1 MLRRR
6 IFSSAMASVMAL
18 SSVAV
23 VANAEETASAVKSK
37 ADLEAYVNSFDSFR
51 SNELYDYGSISG
63 ENFLN
68 ALEYADNVLAD
79 DESSE
84 DDYTVAYAMIEAVYN
99 SLTIYTVEE
108 LKALVASCTG
118 IYETN
123 NIYNEELGDAR
134 YDADS
139 FSTFEG
145 AYEEADSVL
154 DSNDSRIITDA
165 YEQLEA
171 AKKNLA
177 PLTAVS
183 KSQFRTAIKAYEAAL
198 QTEWDYD
205 TWRVGTIDTG
215 WAYWGYQGQTVA
227 FGTLYDH
234 AASLEGTINTAYEEL
249 DEIKA
254 LNKTTAPNL
263 VDAYNAC
270 VAATTVLKGFTPD
283 DTNRATKDNV
293 KSLLNQYHGRLV
305 YDYNSTSAEELYEK
319 VLDVV
324 GEDNIT
330 VLQSLNEAGSTD
342 YFAADEVT
350 DPFCIDDAS
359 YTVDPNGGI
368 HKGSVTKLI
377 SAELTIKSTVAYYIC
392 LDDDGFWNGTVS
404 LTKPVDGKYKLIS
417 KKSAADLTAYIPVTS
432 DMLTADTDNHKK
444 NNVIDGDGPFEV
456 VDAATNG
463 YSGNISNGVSHYWGN
478 ADGLSVGDAAVD
490 TKQIGQWGAI
500 SSIID
505 GNTYKSGTIDA
516 DQEMNGTT
524 VSGNPT
530 FADLADAMTL
540 AEIYIAGDK
549 AAIAESGIYAIDTT
563 DSIAAGSAK
572 GSSAEWTMVY
582 RYLKYALADKY
593 DASYGT
599 HTKAE
604 VVELIDKCYELA
616 ELTGDAALFAT
627 NHNKLVTARQDA
639 LDWVKAANKD
649 KKYKDN
655 VSAPEIAGGAF
666 DGYIATDVYNSLWGQ
681 YEKLQNDY
689 NAFKYSY
696 DDIYEAIANAKI
708 LIDDGDITG
717 TPELLAAIEK
727 TALKLST
734 IDVLYN
740 TDGDEIEENEAFT
753 SDRFFQ
759 GFNRVMTKDEDYTL
773 ATDSGDV
780 KVAHNK
786 ADGKN
791 WSHGEL
797 VAAYEAMQALIDA
810 QLNPAVKL
818 GDVDGNGTVNALD
831 AAALLKN
838 VVNGVAMDLAVA
850 DYDASG
856 AANALDAAAI
866 LKAVVNGT
874 AN

>member
-183 KSQFRTAIKAYEAAL
+183 KSQFRSAIKAYEAAL

-283 DTNRATKDNV
+283 DTNRATKANV

-404 LTKPVDGKYKLIS
+404 LTKPVDGKYKLITFMAES
-417 KKSAADLTAYIPVTS
+417 LSEKDTPQSDKKHLLATYSHTIFKPVVPVKELRLLVRHIKFLLLLHHLCHLHNNPNLTVLQFPLQESYKLRQRVLLYPTLLGAVSHLKHNSCAILLKDRGCLSDCSGKSRVLVLGAGHLLPCSRKFLHCYSFMGCNNLLLGGLGCTLCLFDYTAY
-432 DMLTADTDNHKK
+432 
-444 NNVIDGDGPFEV
+444 GDSSCSFLYRACRLYGICF
-456 VDAATNG
+456 
-463 YSGNISNGVSHYWGN
+463 
-478 ADGLSVGDAAVD
+478 
-490 TKQIGQWGAI
+490 IG
-500 SSIID
+500 
-505 GNTYKSGTIDA
+505 
-516 DQEMNGTT
+516 
-524 VSGNPT
+524 
-530 FADLADAMTL
+530 
-540 AEIYIAGDK
+540 
-549 AAIAESGIYAIDTT
+549 
-563 DSIAAGSAK
+563 
-572 GSSAEWTMVY
+572 
-582 RYLKYALADKY
+582 
-593 DASYGT
+593 
-599 HTKAE
+599 
-604 VVELIDKCYELA
+604 
-616 ELTGDAALFAT
+616 
-627 NHNKLVTARQDA
+627 
-639 LDWVKAANKD
+639 
-649 KKYKDN
+649 
-655 VSAPEIAGGAF
+655 
-666 DGYIATDVYNSLWGQ
+666 
-681 YEKLQNDY
+681 
-689 NAFKYSY
+689 
-696 DDIYEAIANAKI
+696 
-708 LIDDGDITG
+708 
-717 TPELLAAIEK
+717 
-727 TALKLST
+727 
-734 IDVLYN
+734 
-740 TDGDEIEENEAFT
+740 
-753 SDRFFQ
+753 
-759 GFNRVMTKDEDYTL
+759 
-773 ATDSGDV
+773 
-780 KVAHNK
+780 
-786 ADGKN
+786 
-791 WSHGEL
+791 
-797 VAAYEAMQALIDA
+797 
-810 QLNPAVKL
+810 
-818 GDVDGNGTVNALD
+818 
-831 AAALLKN
+831 
-838 VVNGVAMDLAVA
+838 
-850 DYDASG
+850 
-856 AANALDAAAI
+856 
-866 LKAVVNGT
+866 
-874 AN
+874 